1 MRSPLA
7 LRLAHA
13 LVGVW
18 VGAMIAQ
25 AFVGAPLVFG
35 SVPEHIATKDAA
47 ANVIGPGFARIDML
61 GIVALAILIAV
72 YGARGTVR
80 SWRGLL
86 ALLLLAGAAADAF
99 LIAPAIVARTEPLGV
114 YHGTA
119 TTIWMV
125 GTVGGLLLLLLPPPM
140 SWEKTSLG
148 MER

>member
-1 MRSPLA
+1 MRSALA

-25 AFVGAPLVFG
+25 AFVAAPLVFG
-35 SVPEHIATKDAA
+35 AVSEHIASKDDA

-72 YGARGTVR
+72 YTARGVVR

-86 ALLLLAGAAADAF
+86 AFVLLAGALADAF
-99 LIAPAIVARTEPLGV
+99 LIAPAIVARTEPLRV

-125 GTVGGLLLLLLPPPM
+125 GMVGGLLLLLLPAPT
-140 SWEKTSLG
+140 WRE
-148 MER
+148 